1 MRLASLSLCVGLVLA
16 GCGAK
21 DGSAV
26 QMASAATAPD
36 WRTIATEDDRGRL
49 RNWRTAWVSGLQ
61 KAQARGHGQA
71 LAREGALLDPDAAVE
86 WRDPPPGDYRCRV
99 IKVGAKSQGMLDY
112 VAYPPLMCRIRQ
124 EGRLMS
130 FAKMTG
136 SQRPIGHFLPNAGQ
150 QRMIFLGTL
159 QLSDEPRALQYGRDR
174 ERDMAGLVE
183 RIGENCW
190 RLVLLYPHFESI
202 IDILELVSVLSIV
215 PRKS

>member
-1 MRLASLSLCVGLVLA
+1 MKSAWLFLCLAFGVA
-16 GCGAK
+16 GCASKG
-21 DGSAV
+21 GSAP
-26 QMASAATAPD
+26 QSAQAAATPD

-61 KAQARGHGQA
+61 KAQAKGHGQA
-71 LAREGALLDPDAAVE
+71 LAREGALLEPDAAVE

-99 IKVGAKSQGMLDY
+99 LKVGAKSAGMLDY
-112 VAYPPLMCRIRQ
+112 VAYPPFMCRIRQ

-174 ERDMAGLVE
+174 ERDMAGVVE
-183 RIGENCW
+183 RIGENRW
-190 RLVLLYPHFESI
+190 RLVLPYPHFESV
-202 IDILELVSVLSIV
+202 IDILELVPARANI
-215 PRKS
+215 PRNS